1 MRADGAA
8 LPNGWTST
16 AEKWFGRIF
25 VGANGDK
32 FTRNFMSMGASVR
45 KRLVGHGPVLVC
57 LEQVLG
63 MIAKVSARLSCF
75 SRKEERSKVLYT
87 VTSMS

>member
-32 FTRNFMSMGASVR
+32 FTRNLIAMGASVR
-45 KRLVGHGPVLVC
+45 KMLVGHRPVLVC

-63 MIAKVSARLSCF
+63 MIAKVSAGLSCF
-75 SRKEERSKVLYT
+75 LEKMNGAKYCT
-87 VTSMS
+87 Q